1 MKNAALALLA
11 VLALGAAPQD
21 EPKYPTLPIG
31 SPPVDFSLPG
41 VDGKTYALKD
51 FASAKVLLI
60 IFDTVHCP
68 TSQAFQERIKQ
79 VVTDYKDKGVQVVA
93 ISPSHPGGV
102 RLDELGYTDLDDSFA
117 SMKIRA
123 KDKQHNYPFLYDGEP
138 NQVSQAYGPKATPH
152 CFLFDADRKLR
163 YNGRVDDNENPEKVK
178 SHDLRNALDAVLAGK
193 EPPVTVTKAMGCS
206 TKWPFKQADVQKYND
221 KILKEPVT
229 VDAADA
235 AAIKDLRRN
244 ESGKVRLIHVWSTS
258 DASQL
263 KALCTMNH
271 MYRRR
276 NFQLATLLVASAEK
290 KDEAV
295 ALLKKDF
302 PPATNRNLVV
312 AEKDAVR
319 EALDAGWDG
328 TLPFTLLVSA
338 TNEVLYRK
346 SGAVDDLE
354 LKRTIVR
361 NLKADR

>member
-11 VLALGAAPQD
+11 MVALGAVPQE

-41 VDGKTYALKD
+41 VDGKTHALKD
-51 FASAKVLLI
+51 FASAKVLVI

-102 RLDELGYTDLDDSFA
+102 RLDELGYTDLDDSFP

-123 KDKQHNYPFLYDGEP
+123 KDKQLNYPFLYDGEP
-138 NQVSQAYGPKATPH
+138 NLVSQAYGPKATPH
-152 CFLFDADRKLR
+152 CFVFDADRKLR
-163 YNGRVDDNENPEKVK
+163 YTGRVDDNENPEKVK
-178 SHDLRNALDAVLAGK
+178 SHDPRNALDAVLAGK
-193 EPPVTVTKAMGCS
+193 QPPVPVTKAMGCS
-206 TKWPFKQADVQKYND
+206 TKWPFKQADVKKYND

-229 VDAADA
+229 IEAADA
-235 AAIKDLRRN
+235 AAIKELRRN
-244 ESGKVRLIHVWSTS
+244 ESGKLRLIHVWSTA

-263 KALCTMNH
+263 NSLSTMNH

-276 NFQLATLLVASAEK
+276 NFSFATVLVGPEGARDGALAA
-290 KDEAV
+290 
-295 ALLKKDF
+295 LKKDF
-302 PPATNRNLVV
+302 PPATNRNLI
-312 AEKDAVR
+312 APEKDAVR

-328 TLPFTLLVSA
+328 TLPFTLLVGA
-338 TNEVLYRK
+338 TNEVLYKK
-346 SGAVDDLE
+346 SGVVDDLE
-354 LKRTIVR
+354 LKRVIVR
-361 NLKADR
+361 NLKPDR